1 MRRQTIT
8 TENRLT
14 ELLYFDRSDSKQI
27 AGNSVEKQNISRR
40 ELDADFVSDFVIYAA
55 VDYACKNVIA
65 YFEFNGRFRAGRQRR
80 IHFRCDAFAFHSLD
94 KFGTYSY
101 YVGIFGYFVFVFGE
115 HHSCGLGIA
124 VIEAPVGVPNL
135 FQS

>member
-1 MRRQTIT
+1 MHAYCVKTFRNIKIPPQAETILLRRQTIT

-65 YFEFNGRFRAGRQRR
+65 YFEFNGRFRAVGNAEYTSAAMPLPSTVLINSGR
-80 IHFRCDAFAFHSLD
+80 IPI
-94 KFGTYSY
+94 T
-101 YVGIFGYFVFVFGE
+101 
-115 HHSCGLGIA
+115 
-124 VIEAPVGVPNL
+124 
-135 FQS
+135 

>member
-1 MRRQTIT
+1 MHAYCVKTFRNIKIPPQAETIRLRRQTIT

-65 YFEFNGRFRAGRQRR
+65 YFE
-80 IHFRCDAFAFHSLD
+80 LD
-94 KFGTYSY
+94 NNF
-101 YVGIFGYFVFVFGE
+101 IFVK
-115 HHSCGLGIA
+115 
-124 VIEAPVGVPNL
+124 L
-135 FQS
+135 FTK